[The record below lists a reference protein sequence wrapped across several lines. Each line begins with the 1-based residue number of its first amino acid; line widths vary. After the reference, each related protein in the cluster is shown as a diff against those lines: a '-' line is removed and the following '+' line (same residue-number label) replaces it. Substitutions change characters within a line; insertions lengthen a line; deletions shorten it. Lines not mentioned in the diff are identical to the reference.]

1 MSDTRPRDAER
12 RALSGSVEDQ
22 ARALVARLRTA
33 PGCERCGG
41 TGRLALVPGT
51 PMAMDEDRRTF
62 RPARP
67 GETPYGVL
75 REDGSAVEARP
86 GYYHR
91 GRADT
96 SCPSCVGTGSP
107 FRARVELAAYCGD
120 EAPRAAL
127 GGGWLAR
134 DFKTIDRAD
143 ARVWWGTSDGD
154 KWRIFDLGGFAQ
166 NLSRWA
172 DVGPH
177 AGWVLVLASV
187 AAARVALAPWEQSKA
202 GSGPNAGHAD
212 THSDAPDEPPWPQSI
227 LDCPECTNHA
237 PRRAIEA
244 AEKWLACPCE
254 EHERAVVSA
263 GGGSPGSRITFYE
276 GPAILLRSWGIKAQW
291 EQAVLRA
298 SELAGESPV
307 LNAIRSSLIEWS
319 LGGER

>member
-1 MSDTRPRDAER
+1 MTDVRLRDAER

-51 PMAMDEDRRTF
+51 SMAMDEDRRTF

-107 FRARVELAAYCGD
+107 FRARVELAAYAGS
-120 EAPRAAL
+120 EA
-127 GGGWLAR
+127 AR
-134 DFKTIDRAD
+134 LVVPD
-143 ARVWWGTSDGD
+143 VP
-154 KWRIFDLGGFAQ
+154 GGFSLANGQ
-166 NLSRWA
+166 RCAHDPGLSVDRITYPCSTRGCSTRWLSGLSRWA
-172 DVGPH
+172 DIGP
-177 AGWVLVLASV
+177 APGWILVRASV
-187 AAARVALAPWEQSKA
+187 AAARVAPSALRCDDPHSNHPDWQAP
-202 GSGPNAGHAD
+202 SGHRA
-212 THSDAPDEPPWPQSI
+212 S
-227 LDCPECTNHA
+227 ECGRGVD

-244 AEKWLACPCE
+244 AEAWLACPCE
-254 EHERAVVSA
+254 EHWTARHVAHVEAVHLAWLPPPGQDAERH
-263 GGGSPGSRITFYE
+263 RD
-276 GPAILLRSWGIKAQW
+276 AIRHA
-291 EQAVLRA
+291 AR
-298 SELAGESPV
+298 LAGEAPV

>member
-1 MSDTRPRDAER
+1 MSDTKLRDAER

-22 ARALVARLRTA
+22 ARALVARLRAA
-33 PGCERCGG
+33 PGCGRCGG
-41 TGRLALVPGT
+41 QGTDWRDGPWLAVVP
-51 PMAMDEDRRTF
+51 PPADY
-62 RPARP
+62 RPP
-67 GETPYGVL
+67 V
-75 REDGSAVEARP
+75 
-86 GYYHR
+86 
-91 GRADT
+91 
-96 SCPSCVGTGSP
+96 SCPSCAGTGSP